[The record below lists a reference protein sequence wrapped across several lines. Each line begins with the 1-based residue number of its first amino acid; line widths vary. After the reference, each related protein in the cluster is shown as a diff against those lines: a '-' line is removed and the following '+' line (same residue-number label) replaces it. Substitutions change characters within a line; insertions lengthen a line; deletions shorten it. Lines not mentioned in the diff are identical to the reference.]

1 MLKPLTKTVADTERT
16 RPVAGQVAPPL
27 QALNTSV
34 NFASTVALNEMFTV
48 VVPPAVNAND
58 AGVKVFVSPAAGAV
72 TAEKVTVPANP
83 LRLVRVPVARLVKE
97 PFGILIV
104 VGVTVQ
110 E

>member
-1 MLKPLTKTVADTERT
+1 MLKPLTKTVALTERT

-34 NFASTVALNEMFTV
+34 NFVSTVALNEMFTV

-58 AGVKVFVSPAAGAV
+58 VGAKVVVIPAAGAT

-83 LRLVRVPVARLVKE
+83 LRLVRVPTARFVKV
-97 PFGILIV
+97 PFGISIV
-104 VGVTVQ
+104 VGVT
-110 E
+110 

>member
-1 MLKPLTKTVADTERT
+1 MLKPLTKTVALTERI
-16 RPVAGQVAPPL
+16 RPVARQVAPPL

-34 NFASTVALNEMFTV
+34 NLFSTAELNEMFTV
-48 VVPPAVNAND
+48 VVAPAVNAND
-58 AGVKVFVSPAAGAV
+58 VGLKVVVSPAGAT

-83 LRLVRVPVARLVKE
+83 LRLVRVPTARFVNV
-97 PFGILIV
+97 PFGISIV